1 MKFYYILY
9 KNKKINIVS
18 ILPYKNTDKYS
29 YINITKGHICPC
41 QFNSIEDALND
52 LKNYN
57 NIEKWE
63 EISKERINEYV

>member
-52 LKNYN
+52 LKKYN